1 MHEYSIAQ
9 SIMQIVLAEAEKAN
23 ARKVLKVSLGIGE
36 LAGVFPDSLSFCFD
50 LLAKGTVAE
59 NAKLTIEKVPIRGH
73 CPHCNKTFLIKN
85 NLYICQNCRNPKIEV
100 ITGRELQINHLEID
114 DETD

>member
-9 SIMQIVLAEAEKAN
+9 SIMQIVLSEAEKAN
-23 ARKVLKVSLGIGE
+23 ARKVLKVSLGIGD
-36 LAGVFPDSLSFCFD
+36 LAGVFPDALSFCFD

-59 NAKLTIEKVPIRGH
+59 DAKLIIEKVPIGGH
-73 CPHCNKTFLIKN
+73 CSHCNKTFRIEN
-85 NLYICQNCRNPKIEV
+85 NLYICPICKTPNIKV
-100 ITGRELQINHLEID
+100 TTGRELQINHLEID